1 MTTVF
6 VILRRKFARWAA
18 DNAAALKNASPVMTG
33 FNNRGRMNWKLLL
46 GIAELAGGDWIKRG
60 RVAALK
66 LSRQRREP
74 SEGNR
79 LLAAFHHLFMVHGPE
94 LTSNEVQTL
103 LTADEDSEWA
113 DFHGHGPISK
123 RQIALLLD
131 PFDIHPDS
139 IHPQGKTARG
149 YKAEWFATAFKHF
162 LGETPP
168 PNRATVRKRAQKAG
182 EIGQGAHGCTVEK
195 ATNDEGAS

>member
-1 MTTVF
+1 
-6 VILRRKFARWAA
+6 
-18 DNAAALKNASPVMTG
+18 
-33 FNNRGRMNWKLLL
+33 
-46 GIAELAGGDWIKRG
+46 
-60 RVAALK
+60 VAALK

-79 LLAAFHHLFMVHGPE
+79 LLAAFHHLFMAHGPE

-113 DFHGHGPISK
+113 DFHGHGPITK

-149 YKAEWFATAFKHF
+149 YKAEWFATAFTSTFSVKP
-162 LGETPP
+162 LLP
-168 PNRATVRKRAQKAG
+168 TVQPCARGRRNPGK
-182 EIGQGAHGCTVEK
+182 
-195 ATNDEGAS
+195 